1 MTNLKNFYIATA
13 ITFWLIFTGFSCY
26 VGYRVSYDKVIKD
39 VNNIVEREAYLAYRK
54 GYVEC
59 LRNNEPVLQGRGR

>member
-26 VGYRVSYDKVIKD
+26 VGYRVSYNKVIK
-39 VNNIVEREAYLAYRK
+39 RETYLAYRK